1 MAGETVITIVGN
13 LTRDPELRTL
23 GNGSTVA
30 NLTIASSTRQFNR
43 QSNQWEDGDTLF
55 MNCSAWDSQ
64 KQKLASNREK
74 PTHRVHDC
82 LDRDINEYR
91 HYLTL
96 MTPPALAAK
105 EDRS

>member
-1 MAGETVITIVGN
+1 MYTLHPAGTNIQHFDLPMILRFCEPVERIDDLLSYRALD
-13 LTRDPELRTL
+13 LTTLRLTAKSLGRDPYTH
-23 GNGSTVA
+23 
-30 NLTIASSTRQFNR
+30 
-43 QSNQWEDGDTLF
+43 
-55 MNCSAWDSQ
+55 
-64 KQKLASNREK
+64 REK